1 MKLFFWI
8 CVVVAAILLV
18 VSFISTPIK
27 DVSAHVEVRVS
38 DSHITIVYHDINTGD
53 EQGLHTE
60 MLQLSCDNIISTNY
74 TNAGKTLSITYSPNA
89 NDTHV
94 EKFSVDDK
102 KQAKALCLRLRI
114 FAEEDASQIHTSG
127 LLCNASQEADFLFG
141 RARQIQNL
149 RRFASMKVV
158 KTNC

>member
-18 VSFISTPIK
+18 VGFIPTPIK
-27 DVSAHVEVRVS
+27 DAPAWVEVRVS

-60 MLQLSCDNIISTNY
+60 MLQLSRDNIISINY
-74 TNAGKTLSITYSPNA
+74 IDADKTLSIMYSPNA

-102 KQAKALCLRLRI
+102 K
-114 FAEEDASQIHTSG
+114 
-127 LLCNASQEADFLFG
+127 
-141 RARQIQNL
+141 
-149 RRFASMKVV
+149 
-158 KTNC
+158 